1 MEVNIILEESAFV
14 VEAEGKKLRVSY
26 KEECLPYKEARKF
39 CEENG
44 GGDETVE
51 NLRFLAKHRDSINE
65 ALKKEGRTELSGWY
79 WSNEES
85 WRYKDSAFIVRSYD
99 GSVYDN
105 DIDDCYNVRA
115 VSAFHFE
122 NFKF

>member
-1 MEVNIILEESAFV
+1 MEVNIILEESAFI

-26 KEECLPYKEARKF
+26 KEECVPYEKARKF

-65 ALKKEGRTELSGWY
+65 ALKEKGHTELSGWY

-85 WRYKDSAFIVRSYD
+85 WRYTGFAFVVYSRDGLVDSNIMY
-99 GSVYDN
+99 N
-105 DIDDCYNVRA
+105 DIYVRA
-115 VSAFHFE
+115 VSAL
-122 NFKF
+122 

>member
-1 MEVNIILEESAFV
+1 MEVNIILEESAFI

-26 KEECLPYKEARKF
+26 KEERLPYKEARKF

-65 ALKKEGRTELSGWY
+65 VLKEKGYTELSGWY

-85 WRYKDSAFIVRSYD
+85 WRYDGCAFVV
-99 GSVYDN
+99 GSSGGDVNDN
-105 DIDDCYNVRA
+105 YMGSDYNVRA
-115 VSAFHFE
+115 VSAL
-122 NFKF
+122 

>member
-1 MEVNIILEESAFV
+1 MEVNIILEESAFI

-26 KEECLPYKEARKF
+26 KEEYLPYKEARKF

-65 ALKKEGRTELSGWY
+65 VLKAEGRTELADWY

-85 WRYKDSAFIVRSYD
+85 WRYKDSAFIVYSYD
-99 GSVYDN
+99 GNV
-105 DIDDCYNVRA
+105 DDSDMIYSNYVRA
-115 VSAFHFE
+115 VSAL
-122 NFKF
+122 

>member
-1 MEVNIILEESAFV
+1 MLFRS
-14 VEAEGKKLRVSY
+14 R
-26 KEECLPYKEARKF
+26 CLPYKEARKF

-51 NLRFLAKHRDSINE
+51 NLRFLAKHRDSINK
-65 ALKKEGRTELSGWY
+65 ALKEQGRTELSSWY

-85 WRYKDSAFIVRSYD
+85 WRYEESAFVVRSNN
-99 GSVYDN
+99 GNVYDN
-105 DIDDCYNVRA
+105 DMRNYDNVRA

>member
-1 MEVNIILEESAFV
+1 MEVNIILEESAFI

-26 KEECLPYKEARKF
+26 KEVCLPYKEARKF
-39 CEENG
+39 CKENG

-65 ALKKEGRTELSGWY
+65 ALRKEGRTELSGWY

-85 WRYKDSAFIVRSYD
+85 WRYEESAFVVNSSNGNVHD
-99 GSVYDN
+99 
-105 DIDDCYNVRA
+105 YNMSNNCSVRA
-115 VSAFHFE
+115 VSAL
-122 NFKF
+122 

>member
-1 MEVNIILEESAFV
+1 MEVNIILEESAFI

-26 KEECLPYKEARKF
+26 KEECVPYKEARKF

-51 NLRFLAKHRDSINE
+51 NLRFLSKHRDSINKV
-65 ALKKEGRTELSGWY
+65 LKEKGRTELSGWY

-85 WRYKDSAFIVRSYD
+85 WRYKECAFIVDSCN
-99 GSVYDN
+99 GSSN
-105 DIDDCYNVRA
+105 LNCMDDDYNVRA
-115 VSAFHFE
+115 VSAL
-122 NFKF
+122 

>member
-1 MEVNIILEESAFV
+1 MEVNIILEESAFI

-26 KEECLPYKEARKF
+26 KEECVPYEEARKF

-65 ALKKEGRTELSGWY
+65 VLKEKGRTELSGWY

-85 WRYKDSAFIVRSYD
+85 WRYKACAVIVYSND
-99 GSVYDN
+99 GDVYDYDMCN
-105 DIDDCYNVRA
+105 DRYVRA
-115 VSAFHFE
+115 VSAL
-122 NFKF
+122 

>member
-1 MEVNIILEESAFV
+1 MEVNIILEESAFI

-39 CEENG
+39 CKENG

-65 ALKKEGRTELSGWY
+65 ALKKNGRTELSGWY

-85 WRYKDSAFIVRSYD
+85 WRYKDSAFIVISRNGNVDDYD
-99 GSVYDN
+99 MFYS
-105 DIDDCYNVRA
+105 INVRA
-115 VSAFHFE
+115 VSAL
-122 NFKF
+122 

>member
-1 MEVNIILEESAFV
+1 MELNIILEESAFI
-14 VEAEGKKLRVSY
+14 VEAKGKKLRVSY

-51 NLRFLAKHRDSINE
+51 NLRFLAKHRDSING
-65 ALKKEGRTELSGWY
+65 ALKEKGRTELSGWY

-85 WRYKDSAFIVRSYD
+85 WRYEESAFVVSSYNGGVNCNGMSYD
-99 GSVYDN
+99 DY
-105 DIDDCYNVRA
+105 VRA
-115 VSAFHFE
+115 VSAL
-122 NFKF
+122 

>member
-1 MEVNIILEESAFV
+1 MEVNIILEESAFI

-26 KEECLPYKEARKF
+26 KEECVPYKEARKF

-51 NLRFLAKHRDSINE
+51 NLRFLAKHRDSINK
-65 ALKKEGRTELSGWY
+65 ALKENGRTELSDWY

-85 WRYKDSAFIVRSYD
+85 WRSKECAFIVSSFSGDVDYYSMYYD
-99 GSVYDN
+99 LY
-105 DIDDCYNVRA
+105 VRA
-115 VSAFHFE
+115 VSAL
-122 NFKF
+122 

>member
-1 MEVNIILEESAFV
+1 MEVNIILEESAFI

-26 KEECLPYKEARKF
+26 EEKYLPYKEARKF

-51 NLRFLAKHRDSINE
+51 NLRFLAKHRDSIIE
-65 ALKKEGRTELSGWY
+65 ALKEKGHTELSGWY

-85 WRYKDSAFIVRSYD
+85 WRYTGDAFVVTSYNGNLSNYCMNDS
-99 GSVYDN
+99 N
-105 DIDDCYNVRA
+105 LVRA
-115 VSAFHFE
+115 VSAL
-122 NFKF
+122 

>member
-1 MEVNIILEESAFV
+1 MEVNIILEESAFI

-26 KEECLPYKEARKF
+26 KEKCLPYKEARKF
-39 CEENG
+39 CEEN

-85 WRYKDSAFIVRSYD
+85 WRYKESAFIVDSNYGRVSNY
-99 GSVYDN
+99 YMYCRN
-105 DIDDCYNVRA
+105 RVRA
-115 VSAFHFE
+115 VSAL
-122 NFKF
+122 

>member
-1 MEVNIILEESAFV
+1 MEVNIILEESAFI

-39 CEENG
+39 CGENG

-51 NLRFLAKHRDSINE
+51 NLRFLAKHRDSINK
-65 ALKKEGRTELSGWY
+65 AVKEQGRTELSSWY

-85 WRYKDSAFIVRSYD
+85 WRYEESAFVVSSIN
-99 GSVYDN
+99 GSVDS
-105 DIDDCYNVRA
+105 DDMDYRSNVRA
-115 VSAFHFE
+115 VSAL
-122 NFKF
+122 

>member
-1 MEVNIILEESAFV
+1 MEVNIILEESAFI

-26 KEECLPYKEARKF
+26 KEECVPYKEARKF
-39 CEENG
+39 CQENG

-65 ALKKEGRTELSGWY
+65 VLKEKGRTELSGWY

-85 WRYKDSAFIVRSYD
+85 WRYEESAFIVRSNDGLVSNNSMDHDYD
-99 GSVYDN
+99 
-105 DIDDCYNVRA
+105 VRA
-115 VSAFHFE
+115 VSAL
-122 NFKF
+122 

>member
-85 WRYKDSAFIVRSYD
+85 WRYKDSAFVVSSYS
-99 GSVYDN
+99 GNVLNSSVYYD
-105 DIDDCYNVRA
+105 YYVRA
-115 VSAFHFE
+115 VSAL
-122 NFKF
+122 

>member
-1 MEVNIILEESAFV
+1 MEVNIILEESAFI

-26 KEECLPYKEARKF
+26 KEECVPYKEARKF

-65 ALKKEGRTELSGWY
+65 VLKEKGRTELSGWY

-85 WRYKDSAFIVRSYD
+85 WRYEESAFIVDSTYGYVPDDDMR
-99 GSVYDN
+99 DN
-105 DIDDCYNVRA
+105 FLVRA
-115 VSAFHFE
+115 VSAL
-122 NFKF
+122 

>member
-1 MEVNIILEESAFV
+1 MEVNIILEESAFI

-26 KEECLPYKEARKF
+26 KEECVPYKKARKF
-39 CEENG
+39 CKENG

-85 WRYKDSAFIVRSYD
+85 WRYKVCAFVVSSNV
-99 GSVYDN
+99 GSVYSSGMYN
-105 DIDDCYNVRA
+105 DGYVRA
-115 VSAFHFE
+115 VSAL
-122 NFKF
+122 

>member
-1 MEVNIILEESAFV
+1 MKVNIILEESAFI

-26 KEECLPYKEARKF
+26 KEDCLPYKEARKF
-39 CEENG
+39 CKENG

-65 ALKKEGRTELSGWY
+65 VLEENGRTELSGWY

-85 WRYKDSAFIVRSYD
+85 WRYSDSAFIVHSDYGD
-99 GSVYDN
+99 VDIIIMNISN
-105 DIDDCYNVRA
+105 DVRA
-115 VSAFHFE
+115 VSAL
-122 NFKF
+122 

>member
-1 MEVNIILEESAFV
+1 MEVNIILEESAFI

-26 KEECLPYKEARKF
+26 KEECLPYKEARRF

-65 ALKKEGRTELSGWY
+65 SLKKEGRTELSGWY

-85 WRYKDSAFIVRSYD
+85 WRYKERAFIVCSYD
-99 GSVYDN
+99 GNVSHSSMYYD
-105 DIDDCYNVRA
+105 INVRA
-115 VSAFHFE
+115 VSAL
-122 NFKF
+122 

>member
-1 MEVNIILEESAFV
+1 MEVKVIFEETAFI

-26 KEECLPYKEARKF
+26 KEECVSYKEARQF

-51 NLRFLAKHRDSINE
+51 NLCFLSKHRDSINE

-85 WRYKDSAFIVRSYD
+85 WRYKECAFIVYSYN
-99 GSVYDN
+99 GYV
-105 DIDDCYNVRA
+105 DDYIMDCNYIVRA
-115 VSAFHFE
+115 VSAL
-122 NFKF
+122 

>member
-1 MEVNIILEESAFV
+1 MEVNIILEESAFI

-26 KEECLPYKEARKF
+26 KEECLPYKEARRF
-39 CEENG
+39 CEDNG

-65 ALKKEGRTELSGWY
+65 VLKEKGYAELSGWY

-85 WRYKDSAFIVRSYD
+85 WRYKESAFIVISRI
-99 GSVYDN
+99 GSV
-105 DIDDCYNVRA
+105 DDSNMDDGYSVRA
-115 VSAFHFE
+115 VSAL
-122 NFKF
+122 

>member
-1 MEVNIILEESAFV
+1 MEVNIILEESAFI

-39 CEENG
+39 CKENG

-65 ALKKEGRTELSGWY
+65 VLKEKGYAELSGWY
-79 WSNEES
+79 WSNEEI
-85 WRYKDSAFIVRSYD
+85 WRYSDSAFVV
-99 GSVYDN
+99 GSCSGYVYDN
-105 DIDDCYNVRA
+105 GVISGSSVRA
-115 VSAFHFE
+115 VSAL
-122 NFKF
+122 

>member
-1 MEVNIILEESAFV
+1 MEVNIILEESAFI

-65 ALKKEGRTELSGWY
+65 VLKENGRAELSGWY

-85 WRYKDSAFIVRSYD
+85 WRYSDSAFIVDSSDGYVGDYSIGSNYD
-99 GSVYDN
+99 
-105 DIDDCYNVRA
+105 VRA
-115 VSAFHFE
+115 VSAL
-122 NFKF
+122 

>member
-1 MEVNIILEESAFV
+1 MEVNIILEESAFI

-65 ALKKEGRTELSGWY
+65 VLKENGRTELSSWY

-85 WRYKDSAFIVRSYD
+85 WRYKESAFVVYPDDGIVYSSSMDYIYD
-99 GSVYDN
+99 
-105 DIDDCYNVRA
+105 VRA
-115 VSAFHFE
+115 VSAL
-122 NFKF
+122 

>member
-1 MEVNIILEESAFV
+1 MEVNIILEESAFI

-26 KEECLPYKEARKF
+26 KEACLPYREARKF

-51 NLRFLAKHRDSINE
+51 NLRFLAKHQDSINE
-65 ALKKEGRTELSGWY
+65 VLNENGHTELSGWY

-85 WRYKDSAFIVRSYD
+85 WRYKECAFVVISNDGIVHFL
-99 GSVYDN
+99 N
-105 DIDDCYNVRA
+105 MNFITNVRA
-115 VSAFHFE
+115 VSAL
-122 NFKF
+122 

>member
-1 MEVNIILEESAFV
+1 MEVNIILEESAFI

-26 KEECLPYKEARKF
+26 KEKCLPYKEARKF
-39 CEENG
+39 CEEN

-85 WRYKDSAFIVRSYD
+85 WRYKESAFVVDSSS
-99 GSVYDN
+99 GSVYTCN
-105 DIDDCYNVRA
+105 MVSDDYVRA